1 MRKYIYQ
8 QQSAEIL
15 VSNAMQRVSTRSLFV
30 DKIITIR
37 QHIHIRRF
45 KLLS

>member
-1 MRKYIYQ
+1 MEACPKQKYIYHAKIYQ

-30 DKIITIR
+30 DKNY
-37 QHIHIRRF
+37 HY
-45 KLLS
+45 